1 MLKPLLFV
9 SALVL
14 FGISTTSNAGPLAP
28 EGGQS
33 AAPSDSKSAKLS
45 DKAQTRA
52 KELYGQ
58 ECSLCHGDSGDGKT
72 DVATSMKVTLDDW
85 TDPKTLAAKSDKEL
99 FDLIRNGKGQMTPE
113 PVGRANEVEVRNLIL
128 YIRALAKHPAADAPA
143 APPATPPAATTPPAT
158 N

>member
-1 MLKPLLFV
+1 
-9 SALVL
+9 
-14 FGISTTSNAGPLAP
+14 LAP

-58 ECSLCHGDSGDGKT
+58 ECALCHGDSGNGKT
-72 DVATSMKVTLDDW
+72 DLATAMKLTLDDW
-85 TDPKTLAAKSDKEL
+85 TDPKALAGKNDQEL
-99 FDLIRNGKGQMTPE
+99 FGIIRNGKGQMSAE
-113 PVGRANEVEVRNLIL
+113 PVGRAKDEEVKNLIV
-128 YIRALAKHPAADAPA
+128 YIRSLAKQSPAAAPSDPA
-143 APPATPPAATTPPAT
+143 APPAA